1 MTAVK
6 QGDVYIVTYHVDPH
20 RKIGTDT
27 AVKSFYFIDR
37 VRNEEICDAVVI
49 TFWTE
54 SLPTLHQTTGPAS
67 DILATPVMGS
77 VEEATHKH
85 WSQALCRVFDVIET
99 YTHWIY
105 KLNPQEAKE

>member
-1 MTAVK
+1 MTTVK
-6 QGDVYIVTYHVDPH
+6 QGDVYIVTYHVDKH
-20 RKIGTDT
+20 RGIGTDT

-54 SLPTLHQTTGPAS
+54 SLPTLHQTTGPTS
-67 DILATPVMGS
+67 DILATPVMGL
-77 VEEATHKH
+77 VEQATHKH
-85 WSQALCRVFDVIET
+85 WSQALCRVFDVIES

-105 KLNPQEAKE
+105 KLNPQEGKE